1 MVSKPD
7 LVTFLEQMKDP
18 WDVRRRERAIKPG
31 MYLWMKQIAQVR
43 GTRIGE
49 EVILCRVVLRRS
61 ASVQM
66 ILDYPRFISV
76 TVIERTLLTHS

>member
-18 WDVRRRERAIKPG
+18 WDVRRMETAIHPG
-31 MYLWMKQIAQVR
+31 MYLQMKQIAQVR

-49 EVILCRVVLRRS
+49 EVILCRVV
-61 ASVQM
+61 
-66 ILDYPRFISV
+66 
-76 TVIERTLLTHS
+76 